1 MLIHL
6 NSRIESNTL
15 GVTISRGGT
24 SSPSNVRAMPDDRGR
39 KSVFIVVASVVVSK
53 HTVMLREGSREKA

>member
-6 NSRIESNTL
+6 NSRIGSNTL

-39 KSVFIVVASVVVSK
+39 KSVSRDVASVVVPVRIVVLS
-53 HTVMLREGSREKA
+53 EGSGEKA